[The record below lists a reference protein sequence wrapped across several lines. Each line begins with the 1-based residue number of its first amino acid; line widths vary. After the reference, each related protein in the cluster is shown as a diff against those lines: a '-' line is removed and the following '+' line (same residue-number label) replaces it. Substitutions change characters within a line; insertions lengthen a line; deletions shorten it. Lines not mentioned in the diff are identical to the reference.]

1 MLILLSVWETALLSG
16 ALAYYEQTYALAHF
30 AYGIDFDWDERFYY
44 LYLFHLTTEVS

>member
-30 AYGIDFDWDERFYY
+30 AYEYGIDFDWDE
-44 LYLFHLTTEVS
+44 